1 VQRNR
6 LRRQL
11 RAAAAERLP
20 TIGPFDVVLL
30 PQPAAVRAGVREL
43 SVYLGRC
50 LAQAGVGQ

>member
-43 SVYLGRC
+43 SVSLGRC